1 MDKVGIREGS
11 EEKGLDDNAA
21 KVTVAVAGARALGC
35 LRATTASGLGA
46 LHSRHTGRTAERE
59 AAGPNHASR
68 FQGAHRKPG
77 CDLAPSLSNS
87 PPPPRLVCLPTKHAH
102 HRGASALPTPAAAP
116 QLLPASPPPALR
128 PVPPRAPSASSRR
141 SGAAPSALPRTAASR
156 SLRRRRS
163 GAAGKAEPGSGVKKN
178 RQEKAQTFAEL

>member
-77 CDLAPSLSNS
+77 WDLAPSLSNS
-87 PPPPRLVCLPTKHAH
+87 PPPPRLVCLLTKHGH

-116 QLLPASPPPALR
+116 QLLSSSPPPRR
-128 PVPPRAPSASSRR
+128 PHSAPPRP
-141 SGAAPSALPRTAASR
+141 ALPLPPPAGAEQRLPPYPLPPPHGPFGGGAQEPQVRQSR
-156 SLRRRRS
+156 
-163 GAAGKAEPGSGVKKN
+163 GAG
-178 RQEKAQTFAEL
+178 

>member
-77 CDLAPSLSNS
+77 WDLAPSLSNS
-87 PPPPRLVCLPTKHAH
+87 PPPPRLVCLLTKHAH

-116 QLLPASPPPALR
+116 QLLPAARTPPRPAPRSLCLLPPERSSAFRLTPYRRLTVPSAAALR
-128 PVPPRAPSASSRR
+128 SRR
-141 SGAAPSALPRTAASR
+141 
-156 SLRRRRS
+156 
-163 GAAGKAEPGSGVKKN
+163 
-178 RQEKAQTFAEL
+178 